1 MTATVRGRH
10 VVLPMPNDGIALPL
24 GVEGD
29 LRGWAESVAHSRMDG
44 QAYPEEIASF
54 AEALVEATADSAE
67 RGATLAIMFAPY
79 PRTGESG
86 RIEVR
91 DYVPSQGMPQIPA
104 LTEVVQWFASPIG
117 GATDPPEVVYGELP
131 IGPAARLRFQILADP
146 KDKDDVDAG
155 ILKNSV
161 FIVRPR
167 DFDCLVVMNV
177 TWAAGV
183 FTDEL
188 DQLADQLAQRM
199 QIQ

>member
-1 MTATVRGRH
+1 MSPRPGDFQPAA
-10 VVLPMPNDGIALPL
+10 IPL
-24 GVEGD
+24 SPPSASIGQV
-29 LRGWAESVAHSRMDG
+29 AAPKPFTPISVA
-44 QAYPEEIASF
+44 
-54 AEALVEATADSAE
+54 EAVHRYRDTLHLRVATGAMSPATRDANVRDLTEA
-67 RGATLAIMFAPY
+67 ATLL
-79 PRTGESG
+79 G
-86 RIEVR
+86 
-91 DYVPSQGMPQIPA
+91 
-104 LTEVVQWFASPIG
+104 L
-117 GATDPPEVVYGELP
+117 
-131 IGPAARLRFQILADP
+131 
-146 KDKDDVDAG
+146 DKPLDDVDAG